1 MGNCCSACWPMCG
14 NHEALCNFKIW
25 SSNSRSDFSF
35 LVEERPDVQETA
47 ARRGIMARIFRKRR
61 SKQKLGSAGI
71 MQGLIRPQLSY
82 HRLPESQ
89 RVSPQSSYIKK
100 DIQMQC
106 LDARAL
112 LNRTSIS
119 TPDISLDLEWE
130 HETLPVSS
138 IIHDPSASSWVTSQ
152 YPWEGPDVNQSILG
166 VNNTTESDCSRVSSS
181 ANSLEWDSVHNS
193 IHSEVDVDMD
203 TQFLLNEIDRLT
215 LQALN
220 ETGIVVEDV
229 GYFDE
234 AL

>member
-61 SKQKLGSAGI
+61 SKQKML
-71 MQGLIRPQLSY
+71 
-82 HRLPESQ
+82 H
-89 RVSPQSSYIKK
+89 SSYIKK